1 MKKERVQ
8 QIVRAM
14 VSTGYTDEQI
24 AEEVGC
30 TKGHIKKIKRDL
42 GLTAAR
48 RDPQDDAEKMVE
60 LYKQGFTRAQIAEQL
75 KWSYETVTRT
85 LRVKGIGKPM
95 PGEEQELVIVP
106 VRKMIKPEMVI
117 DRISGKIYYDVTALF
132 LESEGRSIWST

>member
-1 MKKERVQ
+1 MNAERRN
-8 QIVRAM
+8 QIVKAM

-24 AEEVGC
+24 AEEIGY
-30 TKGHIKKIKRDL
+30 TKGHIQKIKRVL
-42 GLTAAR
+42 GLTVAR

-75 KWSYETVTRT
+75 EWSYETVTRI

-106 VRKMIKPEMVI
+106 KRKTIKPEMVI
-117 DRISGKIYYDVTALF
+117 DNSTGKIYYDVTPFF
-132 LESEGRSIWST
+132 LETEGMSVWNT